1 MGMRRSGRPIQT
13 STKPVYVNEP
23 PTELQ
28 HHREYKSKDA
38 AGQLDKSP
46 FEFSSL
52 GASSPLVWL
61 AKGYAVLSGPSMPIV
76 AEGDEEPNDTY
87 VRQLVGAPRS
97 ACCVVVCI
105 RCRSG
110 FESVSAPWRRKH
122 AWRTLHI
129 CAAPPPRQPG
139 SA

>member
-1 MGMRRSGRPIQT
+1 MRRSGRPIQT

-87 VRQLVGAPRS
+87 VRQLVGAPRWP
-97 ACCVVVCI
+97 
-105 RCRSG
+105 RC
-110 FESVSAPWRRKH
+110 APARISQGSFLRAPMADPAHLRHAFTAPARRRRGCRDAH
-122 AWRTLHI
+122 A
-129 CAAPPPRQPG
+129 
-139 SA
+139 